1 MSITE
6 FCSSTSGWTLSG
18 RDPRAFRNPQT
29 RTGAV
34 PVVELRPGATI
45 TLFSLPTTIEAM
57 LGHHV
62 ARRALRELEI
72 WKNELPVRSRDT
84 ATKVV
89 AYFEPEHT
97 LRIVEEHATLARPK
111 FGAGEGLATSSKP
124 RVSSRRSFEK
134 ARISLNNAS

>member
-72 WKNELPVRSRDT
+72 WKNEPPVRSRDT

-97 LRIVEEHATLARPK
+97 LRIVEEHSGSTQVRCWRR
-111 FGAGEGLATSSKP
+111 AGYLEQATSEQP
-124 RVSSRRSFEK
+124 TLVREG
-134 ARISLNNAS
+134 